1 MIELKG
7 IVQYS
12 DLGHRHVDLVV
23 SVDGSER
30 QERLSMGVDI
40 DVNRGNVLT
49 FLSAKYGVPP
59 GDIVWP
65 GHIMVE

>member
-7 IVQYS
+7 IVQYE
-12 DLGHRHVDLVV
+12 DLGHRHVDVVV

-30 QERLSMGVDI
+30 QERSTMGVDI
-40 DVNRGNVLT
+40 KVNRGKVLT
-49 FLSAKYGVPP
+49 FLSAAYGVEP

-65 GHIMVE
+65 GHIKVE

>member
-12 DLGHRHVDLVV
+12 HLAHRHVDVVV

-30 QERLSMGVDI
+30 QERLRMGVDI
-40 DVNRGNVLT
+40 TVNRGKVLT
-49 FLSAKYGVPP
+49 FLSAAFGVAA

-65 GHIMVE
+65 VHIKAK